1 MMNHMKKVLAIALAA
16 LTVTGL
22 LSSCSKKGDQFGTDE
37 QGRTMN
43 EKTGIV
49 YLIAPDCYAPISVED
64 TVYGSSAS
72 NVYHPITGA
81 DPTAWLY
88 GEMGMLL
95 YAEDVTLPTLGQ
107 MSVSRISVMD
117 SAGGEMGAIT
127 EHGEISEAV
136 TCYTQGEN
144 EPYMGF
150 IQPLALYTLR
160 FEDSS
165 LGICYVVNY
174 LEYQGKTEEE
184 RVAYLYCRSERR
196 FVAASDTLL
205 QAVSA
210 VIGAES

>member
-64 TVYGSSAS
+64 TVYGSSSS

-81 DPTAWLY
+81 DPTSWLY

-95 YAEDVTLPTLGQ
+95 YAEGVTLPALDK
-107 MSVSRISVMD
+107 MNVSRLVVLD
-117 SAGGEMGAIT
+117 SAGGGV
-127 EHGEISEAV
+127 GEITDGAKIGEAIS
-136 TCYTQGEN
+136 CYTQGKN
-144 EPYMGF
+144 EPYSGLL
-150 IQPLALYTLR
+150 PPKALYTLR
-160 FEDSS
+160 FEDPS
-165 LGICYVVNY
+165 LGICYIVNY
-174 LEYQGKTEEE
+174 LEYEGRTEGEK
-184 RVAYLYCRSERR
+184 VPYLYCRSEKR
-196 FVAASDTLL
+196 FVAVSDGLR
-205 QAVSA
+205 AVVES

>member
-64 TVYGSSAS
+64 TVYGSSSS

-81 DPTAWLY
+81 DPTSWLY

-95 YAEDVTLPTLGQ
+95 YAEGVTLPALDK
-107 MSVSRISVMD
+107 MNVSRLVVLD
-117 SAGGEMGAIT
+117 SAGGGL
-127 EHGEISEAV
+127 GEITDGSKIGEAI
-136 TCYTQGEN
+136 TCYTQGKN
-144 EPYMGF
+144 EPYSGLL
-150 IQPLALYTLR
+150 PPKALYTLR
-160 FEDSS
+160 FEDPS

-174 LEYQGKTEEE
+174 LEYEGRTEGEK
-184 RVAYLYCRSERR
+184 VPYLYCRSEKR
-196 FVAASDTLL
+196 FVAVSDGLR
-205 QAVSA
+205 AVVES

>member
-1 MMNHMKKVLAIALAA
+1 MMKKRNKLLAA
-16 LTVTGL
+16 VLSLVIL
-22 LSSCSKKGDQFGTDE
+22 LLCFCGCAEKENPFGTDE

-127 EHGEISEAV
+127 ERGEISEAV

-205 QAVSA
+205 QAVNA

>member
-64 TVYGSSAS
+64 TVYGSSSS

-81 DPTAWLY
+81 DPTSWLY

-95 YAEDVTLPTLGQ
+95 YAEGVTLPALDK
-107 MSVSRISVMD
+107 MNVSRLVVLD
-117 SAGGEMGAIT
+117 SAGGGL
-127 EHGEISEAV
+127 GEITDGAKIGEAIS
-136 TCYTQGEN
+136 CYTQGKN
-144 EPYMGF
+144 EPYSGLL
-150 IQPLALYTLR
+150 PPKALYTLR
-160 FEDSS
+160 FEDPS

-174 LEYQGKTEEE
+174 LEYEGRTEGEK
-184 RVAYLYCRSERR
+184 VPYLYCRSEKR
-196 FVAASDTLL
+196 FVAVSDGLR
-205 QAVSA
+205 AVVES

>member
-64 TVYGSSAS
+64 TVYGSSSS

-81 DPTAWLY
+81 DPTSWLY

-95 YAEDVTLPTLGQ
+95 YAEGVTLPALDK
-107 MSVSRISVMD
+107 MNVSRLVVLD
-117 SAGGEMGAIT
+117 SAGGGV
-127 EHGEISEAV
+127 GEITDGAKIGEAIS
-136 TCYTQGEN
+136 CYTQGKN
-144 EPYMGF
+144 EPYSGLL
-150 IQPLALYTLR
+150 PPKALYTLR
-160 FEDSS
+160 FEDPS

-174 LEYQGKTEEE
+174 LEYEGRTEGEK
-184 RVAYLYCRSERR
+184 VPYLYCRSEKR
-196 FVAASDTLL
+196 FVAVSDGLR
-205 QAVSA
+205 AVVES

>member
-64 TVYGSSAS
+64 TVYGSSSS

-81 DPTAWLY
+81 DPTSWLY

-95 YAEDVTLPTLGQ
+95 YAEGVTLPALDK
-107 MSVSRISVMD
+107 MNVSRLVVLD
-117 SAGGEMGAIT
+117 SAGGGL
-127 EHGEISEAV
+127 GEITDGAKIGEAI

-144 EPYMGF
+144 EPYSGLL
-150 IQPLALYTLR
+150 PPKALYTLR
-160 FEDSS
+160 FEDPS

-174 LEYQGKTEEE
+174 LEYEGRAEGEK
-184 RVAYLYCRSERR
+184 VPYLYCRSEKR
-196 FVAASDTLL
+196 FVAVSDGLR
-205 QAVSA
+205 AVVES